1 MRGRPGGDTPATR
14 GGTPR
19 ARTETAARHVSDPLR
34 NEDHQALVDEISR
47 LLRTPATLEAR
58 DFSLIAFASH
68 SGVDETVVDPVRTR
82 TILSRSSPAE
92 VRRWFEGFGITR
104 ATGPVRIPADPAA
117 GVITGRICLPARHRG
132 VVRGYVWLLDDGS
145 LSPEDPRM
153 PAAMAIAAR
162 IGASLG
168 ARARPGA
175 RPAEALRRLLTA
187 PRAARPGAVAAVTE
201 ALGTVVEGPVAL
213 VAVRPWPLDA
223 DPAGPV
229 SPVLAATVL
238 PGSGNGIRLPGDP
251 GTDTRP
257 ALALLVRLREHRA
270 EPSTA
275 PAREAAEAAM
285 GRLPEPERR
294 AARAGIATCRGVPA
308 ADPAGTDSREAG
320 PGWEPDP
327 AGPAGWPAAWRRAVA
342 AAGVATVEPREGPV
356 AEWSA
361 LGAHRLLTSLPPGPP
376 DPVVRDLLRPA
387 HRELARTA
395 EVWLDLAG
403 RAGDTARELGIHR
416 QTLYYR
422 LARVEELTGL
432 RVADGRDRLLLHMA
446 LKAARLHG
454 AA

>member
-1 MRGRPGGDTPATR
+1 M
-14 GGTPR
+14 
-19 ARTETAARHVSDPLR
+19 SDPLR
-34 NEDHQALVDEISR
+34 DEDHQALVDEISR

-68 SGVDETVVDPVRTR
+68 SGLDETVVDPVRTR
-82 TILSRSSPAE
+82 TILGRSSPAE

-117 GVITGRICLPARHRG
+117 GVTTGRICLPARRRG
-132 VVRGYVWLLDDGS
+132 VVHGYVWLLDDGS

-153 PAAMAIAAR
+153 PEAMAIAGR

-168 ARARPGA
+168 ARIRPGA

-187 PRAARPGAVAAVTE
+187 PPAARPGAVAAVTG
-201 ALGTVVEGPVAL
+201 ALGSAAGGPVAL
-213 VAVRPWPLDA
+213 VAVLPWPVDT
-223 DPAGPV
+223 DPGDPTP
-229 SPVLAATVL
+229 PVLAATVL
-238 PGSGNGIRLPGDP
+238 PGPANGPRPPETPAAG
-251 GTDTRP
+251 TRP
-257 ALALLVRLREHRA
+257 ALALLVRLRERRGDP
-270 EPSTA
+270 EPPPG
-275 PAREAAEAAM
+275 PAREVAEAALA
-285 GRLPEPERR
+285 RLPAPGRGT
-294 AARAGIATCRGVPA
+294 ARAGIALCRGVPTGDPTG
-308 ADPAGTDSREAG
+308 ADSPNRASEGAPDGRGIGTG
-320 PGWEPDP
+320 TEPV
-327 AGPAGWPAAWRRAVA
+327 GPAGWPLAWRRATT
-342 AAGVATVEPREGPV
+342 AAGVAAAEPRTGRI

-376 DPVVRDLLRPA
+376 DPAVRVLLRPA

-403 RAGDTARELGIHR
+403 RAGETARELGIHR

-432 RVADGRDRLLLHMA
+432 RVADGGDRLLLHMA

-454 AA
+454 TG